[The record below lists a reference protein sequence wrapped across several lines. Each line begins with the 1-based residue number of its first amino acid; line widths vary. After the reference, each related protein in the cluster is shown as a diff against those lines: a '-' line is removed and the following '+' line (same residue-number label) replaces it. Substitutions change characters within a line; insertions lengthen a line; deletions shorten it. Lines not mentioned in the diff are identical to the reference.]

1 MNDST
6 VRRFLFDALDIRG
19 AVVRLGDCWQEMQAG
34 RDYAPPVAELLG
46 EMAAVT
52 ALIAAQLKQ
61 PGRLTFQLRG
71 DGPIKLLVM
80 DCNEALQM
88 RGMARTD
95 ENIAAAPAPEL
106 LGANQGG
113 HLLLTLE
120 MPHAREPYQSIVPM
134 VGDSVAQIFEHY
146 LEKSEQQASR
156 LFLAAGPESAACLFL
171 QKMPDADQRD
181 PDGWQRLM
189 SLAETVK
196 PGELLS
202 LNAEDLLGRLF
213 HEDMDAHGLRLYEPH
228 PVQYHCPDIRDKV
241 RDMIISLGRDEAQAI
256 VEEHGEIHVRDDI
269 CNREYRFSA
278 DEVQALFADLPNPGA
293 MH

>member
-6 VRRFLFDALDIRG
+6 VRRFLFEALDIRG
-19 AVVRLGDCWQEMQAG
+19 AVVHLGDCWREMQAG
-34 RDYAPPVAELLG
+34 RGYVPPVAELLG

-71 DGPIKLLVM
+71 DGPIQLLVM

-88 RGMARTD
+88 RGMARAG
-95 ENIAAAPAPEL
+95 ENVAPAPAPEL

-113 HLLLTLE
+113 HLLLTLD

-134 VGDSVAQIFEHY
+134 VGDSVAQFFEHY

-156 LFLAAGPESAACLFL
+156 LFLAAGPEGAACLFL

-181 PDGWQRLM
+181 PDGWKRIT

-196 PGELLS
+196 PEELLT
-202 LNAEDLLGRLF
+202 LDAEDLLRRLF
-213 HEDMDAHGLRLYEPH
+213 HEDMDTHGLRLYDPS

-241 RDMIISLGRDEAQAI
+241 RDMILSLGRDEALAI
-256 VEEHGEIHVRDDI
+256 VEARGEIHVRDDI
-269 CNREYRFSA
+269 CNREYRFTPE
-278 DEVQALFADLPNPGA
+278 EVEALFADLPAPGSR
-293 MH
+293 H